1 MSLVRSGD
9 VVGAASSDRTIPRG
23 GKMAELREYV
33 VVLNGNETTMQL
45 TEDDAKELD
54 GKLVE
59 GAAKPEGKPAESKAV
74 PEPPQHKARSPK
86 GR

>member
-23 GKMAELREYV
+23 GKMAELREYTV
-33 VVLNGNETTMQL
+33 TMNGHETTMQL
-45 TEDDAKELD
+45 SEEDAKNLD
-54 GKLVE
+54 
-59 GAAKPEGKPAESKAV
+59 AKPVEKVAEKPEQEQAKAV
-74 PEPPQHKARSPK
+74 TAPPKHKARNLQ